1 MGIVDR
7 LLTSFVLS
15 QFIIPSV
22 LHTLTETNSGI
33 TVVQQPIIYLGAAI
47 FSLIMF
53 FLSVRKPIQI
63 AKKVS
68 PVTALHYQSEIGKSK
83 SQLKSRHFS
92 AWRMALRNI
101 QRTKKKSI
109 LAVLSIF
116 LGITSCL
123 IVTLLIQ
130 SMSAD
135 NFVDYEMEYDI
146 ELTNQTLAL
155 RYNGKQSQLFDEKF
169 VNELT
174 SIDGVGKISLQKEQ
188 PV

>member
-1 MGIVDR
+1 MIYNIFYISISNDIQFYGQLRTIGTTSIQISKIISKQAIKPACLGIVAG

-15 QFIIPSV
+15 HFIIPAA
-22 LHTLTETNSGI
+22 LRTLTETNSGI

-47 FSLIMF
+47 FSLIMV

-123 IVTLLIQ
+123 IVTLLIHKHR
-130 SMSAD
+130 S
-135 NFVDYEMEYDI
+135 
-146 ELTNQTLAL
+146 TKT
-155 RYNGKQSQLFDEKF
+155 
-169 VNELT
+169 
-174 SIDGVGKISLQKEQ
+174 
-188 PV
+188 

>member
-1 MGIVDR
+1 MRFSDKIISKQAIKLACLGIVAG
-7 LLTSFVLS
+7 LLTIFVLS
-15 QFIIPSV
+15 HFIIPAA
-22 LHTLTETNSGI
+22 LRTLTETNSGI

-47 FSLIMF
+47 FSLIMV

-101 QRTKKKSI
+101 QRTKKKNI

-130 SMSAD
+130 RNLLPKHIFRHLELMSLPQTKKWCFLIYM
-135 NFVDYEMEYDI
+135 NF
-146 ELTNQTLAL
+146 A
-155 RYNGKQSQLFDEKF
+155 
-169 VNELT
+169 
-174 SIDGVGKISLQKEQ
+174 ISRAKSL
-188 PV
+188 